1 MKHLL
6 LIIFTS
12 FSIVSYSQIIE
23 KEEVYKIISKSGYV
37 DTSVCDRYYQAAIK
51 DINRGNLSYLT
62 TMDFDYNNYYEDTLA
77 SRYFKKTEWLWIKEN
92 TCFTQKRKWHDE
104 DSLIFSDDLPREV
117 QCYDV
122 VFFNYKNSIYG
133 ENYSSEVIKKT
144 DSLRSIG
151 MEYIPIKI
159 KPKQIDRLIAKES
172 KYRVDFKNFNK
183 TMYTSKKAI
192 LANVFIDKNGKIT
205 SIVCWYTYRNGPISY
220 SINSD
225 DEYVI
230 EINRI
235 LRKVASFVPASYRKK
250 NIDGSISIYFPF
262 TDNN

>member
-51 DINRGNLSYLT
+51 DINRSNLSYLT

-92 TCFTQKRKWHDE
+92 TCFTQERKWYDE
-104 DSLIFSDDLPREV
+104 DSLIFSDALPGEA

-183 TMYTSKKAI
+183 NIYYERRK
-192 LANVFIDKNGKIT
+192 VFIIGKINKHT
-205 SIVCWYTYRNGPISY
+205 PMDIIIKNK
-220 SINSD
+220 
-225 DEYVI
+225 YVI
-230 EINRI
+230 TTVRP
-235 LRKVASFVPASYRKK
+235 RV
-250 NIDGSISIYFPF
+250 
-262 TDNN
+262 T

>member
-1 MKHLL
+1 
-6 LIIFTS
+6 
-12 FSIVSYSQIIE
+12 
-23 KEEVYKIISKSGYV
+23 
-37 DTSVCDRYYQAAIK
+37 
-51 DINRGNLSYLT
+51 
-62 TMDFDYNNYYEDTLA
+62 
-77 SRYFKKTEWLWIKEN
+77 
-92 TCFTQKRKWHDE
+92 
-104 DSLIFSDDLPREV
+104 LIFSDDLPREV